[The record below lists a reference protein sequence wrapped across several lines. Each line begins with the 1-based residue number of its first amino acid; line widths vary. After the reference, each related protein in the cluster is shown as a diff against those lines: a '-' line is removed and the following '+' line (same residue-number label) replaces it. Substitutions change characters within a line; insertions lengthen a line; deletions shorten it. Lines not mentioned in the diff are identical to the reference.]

1 MKLVARSERTDTTVW
16 SQSQQSRSEA
26 AIPMS
31 TSAACPRRSHDLRC
45 RSNRNNYGLSIKRT
59 YDKHASR
66 ESDQEMVIVIN
77 LRVPT
82 VHSLRNSRDHFLRV

>member
-1 MKLVARSERTDTTVW
+1 MKLDARSERTDTTVW

-26 AIPMS
+26 AITMS

-82 VHSLRNSRDHFLRV
+82 VHSLRNSRDHFLRE

>member
-1 MKLVARSERTDTTVW
+1 
-16 SQSQQSRSEA
+16 
-26 AIPMS
+26 MS

-82 VHSLRNSRDHFLRV
+82 VFTV